1 MTLYSQ
7 SYTLKGLAICG
18 VWVQAPD
25 AGVFWGFR
33 WGLLLMHLLDLPVLL
48 LHSLQGQVP
57 HVSLQSR
64 VCVARSLLVTEIGRI
79 QGQWGNGRWRGLVSR
94 SPGKISFQKHQV
106 ANHGTFQ
113 LGPGGQ
119 PGVQTPQVG
128 VSRRGQR
135 AWALISTLFPIR
147 GPDKSHAS
155 VSSFLKWEE

>member
-1 MTLYSQ
+1 
-7 SYTLKGLAICG
+7 
-18 VWVQAPD
+18 
-25 AGVFWGFR
+25 
-33 WGLLLMHLLDLPVLL
+33 MHLLDLPVFL
-48 LHSLQGQVP
+48 LHFLQGQVP
-57 HVSLQSR
+57 HVSLQGR
-64 VCVARSLLVTEIGRI
+64 VCVARPLLFTEIRRI

-119 PGVQTPQVG
+119 PGVQRVRPQVG

-135 AWALISTLFPIR
+135 AWALITTLFPIG

-155 VSSFLKWEE
+155 VSSFLKWAE